1 MFYLHR
7 HRKQSLQLPK
17 PLSTLAKHQNLLQL
31 TQIDVF
37 HVTLSGSRGFDG
49 HISLSKE
56 KCPCK
61 TSKEICDSGDQ
72 YWKPKAVKHGELL
85 NEMFTRHQESAK
97 HIAANKT
104 KHTVLKIIHGMGNI
118 RDRLKRR
125 LMNKNAKE
133 EEENYSVITKIS
145 KFSK

>member
-1 MFYLHR
+1 
-7 HRKQSLQLPK
+7 
-17 PLSTLAKHQNLLQL
+17 
-31 TQIDVF
+31 
-37 HVTLSGSRGFDG
+37 
-49 HISLSKE
+49 
-56 KCPCK
+56 
-61 TSKEICDSGDQ
+61 
-72 YWKPKAVKHGELL
+72 
-85 NEMFTRHQESAK
+85 MFTRHQESAK

-133 EEENYSVITKIS
+133 EQENYSVITKIF